1 MQAVRYLHGH
11 ELQQFAETDILR
23 GLHPAVAPD
32 DALDLP
38 DQEVGFVQPSVEG
51 CLGRVPA
58 DVGVIFQFVLYFD
71 QILGRD
77 QGAHLQVV
85 HRKLVQVHRGY
96 EEVRVRDDVFVD
108 LALAVG
114 LEDRLVSQLIL
125 ESCHHQSRH
134 AESAGADN
142 ADTDFAGV
150 LFVFFDS
157 LLRRAEVH
165 GQESD
170 FRLVDLVSGLL
181 RDHGGRP
188 AAGLEDL
195 SVLLF
200 DIVKDRVVDPKTGRQ
215 SDKDRTEVDQ
225 KTSEEF
231 LVLLEFIGDVAV
243 IDVDHPVDHRED
255 LVVAQIAGKLFL
267 LSGVGH
273 LGASDVQEH
282 VGELSSGDLDLKLLL
297 HRFQNAHRQVVVI
310 PELKIS
316 HLRRNTV
323 KGRALLQPLNNNG
336 YMDDQSRVGAVGQ
349 LQDLGLVELAQDLV
363 HSAHC
368 VALEQGIDPAVRGVK
383 ERLREDLSGD
393 IAAAVC
399 V

>member
-1 MQAVRYLHGH
+1 MHVPVVVDRHDHEKGRPDPLKVRIFELGVASGRTADKNRFPDRAGPAVQKRDPQFREDLRVEAFSLLDPVSQRRCRVQAVRYLHGH

-108 LALAVG
+108 LSLAVS

-150 LFVFFDS
+150 LFVFPDS

-170 FRLVDLVSGLL
+170 FRLVDLVSGLFC
-181 RDHGGRP
+181 DHGGSP
-188 AAGLEDL
+188 AAGLEDIA
-195 SVLLF
+195 VLLL
-200 DIVKDRVVDPKTGRQ
+200 DVIKDRIVDP
-215 SDKDRTEVDQ
+215 E
-225 KTSEEF
+225 
-231 LVLLEFIGDVAV
+231 
-243 IDVDHPVDHRED
+243 
-255 LVVAQIAGKLFL
+255 AG
-267 LSGVGH
+267 
-273 LGASDVQEH
+273 
-282 VGELSSGDLDLKLLL
+282 
-297 HRFQNAHRQVVVI
+297 
-310 PELKIS
+310 
-316 HLRRNTV
+316 
-323 KGRALLQPLNNNG
+323 
-336 YMDDQSRVGAVGQ
+336 
-349 LQDLGLVELAQDLV
+349 
-363 HSAHC
+363 
-368 VALEQGIDPAVRGVK
+368 
-383 ERLREDLSGD
+383 
-393 IAAAVC
+393 
-399 V
+399 